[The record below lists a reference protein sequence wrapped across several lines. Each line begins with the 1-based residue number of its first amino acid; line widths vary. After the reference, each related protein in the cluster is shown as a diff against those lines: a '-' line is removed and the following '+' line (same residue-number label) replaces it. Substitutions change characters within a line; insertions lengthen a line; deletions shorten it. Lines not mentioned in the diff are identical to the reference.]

1 MDFRQRNSRGQCN
14 HHSRRCEVNKY
25 VIVIFALS
33 LDCAASVALA
43 VDEPNATPYRPTV
56 STPANLSEPG
66 WLELELGGQRTSGGD
81 PARRDSISY
90 TLKYAFT
97 PDWGVRVGG
106 DAWVREVGAD
116 GSRWSGFGDTALIV
130 KRRFALNDDAAFGLE
145 GGVNLP
151 TAKDGLGSRNA
162 DYLVT
167 CIHSANLGDYHTDL
181 NLSATRLGQ
190 IAAGENRWQTAWAA
204 SLSRAL
210 GERWGVAG
218 EFSGTYRKNVPSTAQ
233 FLTAVAYNY
242 SKRVVFDVGAAAGLN
257 RASADWSLFAGV
269 TLLIGKIQ

>member
-1 MDFRQRNSRGQCN
+1 
-14 HHSRRCEVNKY
+14 VKKY
-25 VIVIFALS
+25 SIVAFGIA
-33 LDCAASVALA
+33 LDCAATMALGA
-43 VDEPNATPYRPTV
+43 DDPSATPYRPTV

-81 PARRDSISY
+81 LARRDNIPY

-97 PDWGVRVGG
+97 PDWGLRVGG

-116 GSRWSGFGDTALIV
+116 GSKLSGIGDTAVIV
-130 KRRFALNDDAAFGLE
+130 KRRFALNDNAAFGVE

-151 TAKDGLGSRNA
+151 TAKDGLGSGKA

-167 CIHSANLGDYHTDL
+167 GIYSANLGDYHTDL
-181 NLSATRLGQ
+181 NLSGTRLGQ
-190 IAAGENRWQTAWAA
+190 IASDESRWQTAWAA

-218 EFSGTYRKNVPSTAQ
+218 EFSGTYRKSVPSTAQ
-233 FLTAVAYNY
+233 FLAAASYNY
-242 SKRVVFDVGAAAGLN
+242 SKRVVFDAGAAFGLA

>member
-1 MDFRQRNSRGQCN
+1 M
-14 HHSRRCEVNKY
+14 
-25 VIVIFALS
+25 IFALS
-33 LDCAASVALA
+33 LHCAASITLA
-43 VDEPNATPYRPTV
+43 ADEPSATPYRPTV

-81 PARRDSISY
+81 SARHDSMPY
-90 TLKYAFT
+90 TLKYAFS

-106 DAWVREVGAD
+106 DAWVGEVGTD
-116 GSRWSGFGDTALIV
+116 GSRLSGFGDTALIV

-151 TAKDGLGSRNA
+151 TAKDGLGSGKAN
-162 DYLVT
+162 YLAT
-167 CIHSANLGDYHTDL
+167 GIYSANLGEYHADL

-190 IAAGENRWQTAWAA
+190 IAAGESHWQTAWAA

-210 GERWGVAG
+210 GERWGVVG
-218 EFSGTYRKNVPSTAQ
+218 ELSGTYRKNVPSTAQ
-233 FLTAVAYNY
+233 FLAATSYSY
-242 SKRVVFDVGAAAGLN
+242 SKRVVFDVGAAAGLS
-257 RASADWSLFAGV
+257 RASADWSLLAGV